1 MEESR
6 TNIVNELNTNT
17 TILFYCNLL
26 TSYAPNVQYKA
37 SQHYN
42 LKL

>member
-1 MEESR
+1 MEESK
-6 TNIVNELNTNT
+6 TNIVNELNINT

-26 TSYAPNVQYKA
+26 KAMFLNVEYKA